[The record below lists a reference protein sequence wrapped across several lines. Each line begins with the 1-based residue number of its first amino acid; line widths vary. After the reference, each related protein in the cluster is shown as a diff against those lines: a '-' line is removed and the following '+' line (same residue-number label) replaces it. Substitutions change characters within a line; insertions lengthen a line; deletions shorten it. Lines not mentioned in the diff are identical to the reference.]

1 MGTDI
6 LGADII
12 GTDTLDTVVTK
23 GLEVNIAL
31 LAVWEVVAGVE
42 QGILLDKAEIWD

>member
-31 LAVWEVVAGVE
+31 LAVCKVVAGVE